1 MDTRGIQL
9 SEAPVW
15 AGCNLQATEEGFE
28 KSRLLPA
35 ARGTGCLLVC
45 VRVCDHIRV
54 SLFLCVCE
62 CVHVCVRTGGRH
74 ASV

>member
-1 MDTRGIQL
+1 MDTRDIQL

-45 VRVCDHIRV
+45 VCVPVTIYVC
-54 SLFLCVCE
+54 LCFS
-62 CVHVCVRTGGRH
+62 VCVNVCMF
-74 ASV
+74 A